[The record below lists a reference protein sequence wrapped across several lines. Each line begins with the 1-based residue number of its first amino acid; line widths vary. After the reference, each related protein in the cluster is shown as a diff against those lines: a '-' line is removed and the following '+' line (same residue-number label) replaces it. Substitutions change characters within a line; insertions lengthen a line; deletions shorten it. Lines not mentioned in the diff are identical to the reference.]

1 MWLYHLGE
9 TIRKIKLKGRLKIF
23 QTTFLLCLVIYPL
36 HYCLMPNEPE
46 TFAKFSK
53 SPKLPLRH
61 LGDFL

>member
-36 HYCLMPNEPE
+36 HYCLMNLRPLQNSPNLLN
-46 TFAKFSK
+46 S
-53 SPKLPLRH
+53 H
-61 LGDFL
+61 QDI